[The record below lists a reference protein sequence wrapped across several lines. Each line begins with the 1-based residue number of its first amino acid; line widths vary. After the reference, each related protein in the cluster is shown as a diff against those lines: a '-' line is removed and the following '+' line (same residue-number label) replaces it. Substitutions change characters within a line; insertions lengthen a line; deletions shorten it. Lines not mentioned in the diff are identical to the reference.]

1 MSELLALWQTKCEG
15 ATKAPALAS
24 ILQRKAT
31 YANNWQAGLAQASL
45 L

>member
-1 MSELLALWQTKCEG
+1 MGELLALWQTQREG

-24 ILQRKAT
+24 ILQRNAT
-31 YANNWQAGLAQASL
+31 YATNVLAGLAQASL